1 MRGIEEKGKSRAEDM
16 ERKSR
21 RISIPPKAAAV
32 AAAFSM
38 FLVIFAM
45 LLTSFQIAIYGDAGY
60 RFYEKEY
67 ARYHVTDSLNM
78 KMEDVMAV
86 TEYMMDYLIG
96 KEEELSV
103 VTDVDGE
110 RQDFFNEQDRLHM
123 ADVRNLFLGGLKL
136 RNICM
141 VAAILLIVGLA
152 AGKEDFQR
160 LIPKAYFRA
169 VLVFAVLIL
178 CLGAACA
185 VDFTA
190 CFTLF
195 HKIFFTNDLW
205 MFDPAVDYMIRM
217 LPEGFFLDMVIRIGG
232 TFIGM
237 LAALWI
243 VFALWKRKI
252 RIS

>member
-1 MRGIEEKGKSRAEDM
+1 MIIEDKRKGQSEDM
-16 ERKSR
+16 EQKRR
-21 RISIPPKAAAV
+21 RISIPSKAAAA

-38 FLVIFAM
+38 FLVIIAM
-45 LLTSFQIAIYGDAGY
+45 LLTSFQIAIYGDARY

-67 ARYHVTDSLNM
+67 TRYHVTDSLGM
-78 KMEDVMAV
+78 RMEDVMAV

-96 KEEELSV
+96 REKELSI
-103 VTDVDGE
+103 VTDVDGK

-136 RNICM
+136 RNICI
-141 VAAILLIVGLA
+141 VAAIVLILGLA
-152 AGKEDFQR
+152 AGKTDFKR
-160 LIPKAYFRA
+160 LIPRAYFKA
-169 VLVFAVLIL
+169 VLIFAALIL

-205 MFDPAVDYMIRM
+205 MFDPASDYMIRM